1 MRDFRVR
8 CAAKAS
14 EHLTGRKCEKPGC
27 GGGLK
32 DSIINFG
39 DNLEE
44 RILEKADFTSSMADL
59 YLAMGS
65 SMRIQPACSLPL
77 NSVRNGGNF
86 VLINLQKTP
95 MDQYATLVI
104 HGKCEDVME
113 LLMEKLG
120 YTIPEC

>member
-8 CAAKAS
+8 CAQKAV
-14 EHLTGRKCEKPGC
+14 EHKTGRKCEKPGC
-27 GGGLK
+27 GGDLK

-44 RILEKADFTSSMADL
+44 HILEKADFTSSMSDL
-59 YLAMGS
+59 YVAMGS

-113 LLMEKLG
+113 LLM
-120 YTIPEC
+120 